1 MAETYSMISVVMYI
15 LAGILFLVSLII
27 FFKLKIYSVINNL
40 SGRTARKAIEK
51 MNIENREN
59 ANKNNNKIYYDIQ
72 KSEKISGKNNQ
83 IQELNFENSTEL
95 LDYDATELLPDITE
109 IISNSL
115 EATEILDN
123 NQDKTEILQ

>member
-1 MAETYSMISVVMYI
+1 
-15 LAGILFLVSLII
+15 
-27 FFKLKIYSVINNL
+27 
-40 SGRTARKAIEK
+40 

-59 ANKNNNKIYYDIQ
+59 TNKNNNKIYYDIQ
-72 KSEKISGKNNQ
+72 KSEKILGKNNQ